1 MDVFPDNNAETLEVI
16 WWAIH
21 QILDNEKHENFCFY
35 IRCDAFLIHVT
46 QMCEWCNV
54 WPLLQSTICLYILFF
69 YNSAD
74 TVYPTYMH
82 VFILFVCWYISL
94 LFILLEI
101 SLYTHT
107 QRSTLDA
114 FLWYIRAQTHQRPG
128 TNIHSK

>member
-1 MDVFPDNNAETLEVI
+1 MDIFPDNNAETLEVI

-35 IRCDAFLIHVT
+35 IWSDAFLIHVT

-54 WPLLQSTICLYILFF
+54 RPLLQSTICLYILFF
-69 YNSAD
+69 YNWAD

-107 QRSTLDA
+107 TFDA
-114 FLWYIRAQTHQRPG
+114 RRILMIYTSANTPTSRYKYTQ
-128 TNIHSK
+128 